1 MCKIKMILLGISF
14 GLILGAC
21 SSKSNSGLALDE
33 INKPAQYWYE
43 HMLKE
48 IKSGN
53 LDKADSYFVSLQ
65 SEHLNSPLLKEA
77 MLILGVA
84 HMKEEEYQ
92 LAGFYFDEFTKRFG
106 NAENIDFI
114 KYMKL
119 QSNYFAFAKQNR
131 NQELLLD
138 SIKEVR
144 DYSEKYPYSRY
155 LPIADTMLLKLELA
169 NLTMNKEIAK
179 LYKRRNKVEAQN
191 IYQEKIDNES
201 WANDVHFDKAKT
213 SWYERI
219 FSW

>member
-1 MCKIKMILLGISF
+1 MRKMKLFLLGISF
-14 GLILGAC
+14 GLVVAGC

-33 INKPAQYWYE
+33 VNKPAQYWYE

-48 IKSGN
+48 IKSGD

-84 HMKEEEYQ
+84 HMREEEYQ

-106 NAENIDFI
+106 NAQNIDFI

-131 NQELLLD
+131 NQELLMD
-138 SIKEVR
+138 SIKEVEE
-144 DYSEKYPYSRY
+144 YSKKYPYSRY

-169 NLTMNKEIAK
+169 NLTLNEEIAK
-179 LYKRRNKVEAQN
+179 LYKRRDKVQAQSLYEEKSN
-191 IYQEKIDNES
+191 QEV
-201 WANDVHFDKAKT
+201 WASDLGYDKAKT
-213 SWYERI
+213 PWYEKM